1 MALLAF
7 DIPQASS
14 LESSVLESLRR
25 IPRRLDDPRLPPAL
39 RTRFV
44 RYWAAIEEA
53 HEARRRAG
61 RGAGELPAWSSSVA
75 GLFLMVAT
83 SEGAT
88 LDDELLDA
96 AAGCEL
102 YVLSVSLFDAIQDG
116 ELEGPMGDLP
126 IPVMIN
132 AALLM
137 FVQACEALL
146 PLGERLPLERRRW
159 LRESFIGR
167 SMILGRGQHH
177 DLSAVRPESLEQAIA
192 QAQDKTEAIPMVA
205 ELAALVAGCEPPRA
219 KLYARIGRKSA
230 LLRQCGNDL
239 ADLYGKRKSLD
250 LETGKWTLPMVAYW
264 ERSDD
269 AGREALLQLR
279 HALPGSL
286 DAIRRLVFDGGAVKS
301 VALVMERAR
310 TEIHGLLEV
319 LGRSDAPIAMVAA
332 HADATAS
339 RLYSLPGARR
349 P

>member
-1 MALLAF
+1 MALPAF
-7 DIPQASS
+7 DIQHASS
-14 LESSVLESLRR
+14 LERSVLESLRR
-25 IPRRLDDPRLPPAL
+25 IPRRLDDARLPTEL

-44 RYWAAIEEA
+44 RYWGAIEEA

-61 RGAGELPAWSSSVA
+61 RGAGNLPPWSSSVA

-83 SEGAT
+83 SEGAA

-102 YVLSVSLFDAIQDG
+102 YVLSVSLFDAIEDG

-137 FVQACEALL
+137 FMQACEALL

-177 DLSAVRPESLEQAIA
+177 DLRCVRPESLEQAITRA
-192 QAQDKTEAIPMVA
+192 QEKTEAIPMVA
-205 ELAALVAGCEPPRA
+205 ELAALAAGCEPPRA
-219 KLYARIGRKSA
+219 EQYARIGRKSA

-239 ADLYGKRKSLD
+239 AGLYGKRRSLD

-264 ERSDD
+264 EQADD
-269 AGREALLQLR
+269 AGRETLSRLR
-279 HALPGSL
+279 DALPGSL
-286 DAIRRLVFDGGAVKS
+286 DAIRRQLFDAGAVKA
-301 VALVMERAR
+301 VALVMEHAR
-310 TEIHGLLEV
+310 TEIHALLDA
-319 LGRSDAPIAMVAA
+319 LGQSDAPIAMVGA

-339 RLYSLPGARR
+339 RLYSLPGARK